1 MRTHIE
7 HRQRPVTTQLLQQS
21 AQNFQHAL
29 ACAGPLELC
38 AGGCHNV
45 HVREI
50 RSSAK
55 ATTRPNRLSF
65 TTVANAAK
73 LPAEMT
79 HALFFFDSCCP
90 QPFGI
95 SVVERST
102 PERSATVKSGSR
114 RIATPMSA
122 PLNLA
127 PCTLA
132 ARRFTLR
139 SCARSKFTLERS
151 HRKNSIPLA
160 FASVKSAPG
169 RIASVRS
176 ALRRSALRRIQP
188 SGSSP
193 ASFYF
198 LISIPSI
205 FAHRLI
211 D

>member
-1 MRTHIE
+1 MRTRIE
-7 HRQRPVTTQLLQQS
+7 HRQRPVAAKILQQS

-29 ACAGPLELC
+29 ARVGPLELC

-55 ATTRPNRLSF
+55 AITRPIRLSF
-65 TTVANAAK
+65 TTVVNAAK
-73 LPAEMT
+73 SPAEMT

-102 PERSATVKSGSR
+102 PERSAPVKSVSR

-132 ARRFTLR
+132 ARTFTLPT
-139 SCARSKFTLERS
+139 SARSKF
-151 HRKNSIPLA
+151 P
-160 FASVKSAPG
+160 
-169 RIASVRS
+169 
-176 ALRRSALRRIQP
+176 
-188 SGSSP
+188 
-193 ASFYF
+193 
-198 LISIPSI
+198 
-205 FAHRLI
+205 
-211 D
+211 